1 LTGALAGARLKA
13 DPSGL
18 VFFDHPGPVRN
29 GPVPPRFAAPN
40 SYFIWE
46 LFQVT
51 GGVIRHIEAI
61 MAMFPYGMR
70 PGW

>member
-1 LTGALAGARLKA
+1 VWPVSLGRSDGVERGACHQRTGLEWVTVRGAL
-13 DPSGL
+13 
-18 VFFDHPGPVRN
+18 
-29 GPVPPRFAAPN
+29 N

-46 LFQVT
+46 LFKVS

>member
-1 LTGALAGARLKA
+1 MPGATPGIPGCFA
-13 DPSGL
+13 
-18 VFFDHPGPVRN
+18 GPVRN

-46 LFQVT
+46 LFKVS

-61 MAMFPYGMR
+61 MAMFPYGLR

>member
-1 LTGALAGARLKA
+1 VRTG
-13 DPSGL
+13 P
-18 VFFDHPGPVRN
+18 HPA
-29 GPVPPRFAAPN
+29 RFAAPN

-46 LFQVT
+46 LFKVS
-51 GGVIRHIEAI
+51 GGLIRHIEAI